1 MSTLKIRLEK
11 KKLERA
17 AYVLKC
23 VAHPVRISIIDL
35 LQQGE
40 RLSVSELQDV
50 LAIEQSLLSHHLT
63 NMRDKGVVDMQ
74 REGNSIHIQ
83 RHGPTKAWN
92 VFLVGIDSVENIENV
107 KMEIVNNSTR
117 IKINSETSQVA
128 IHLK

>member
-63 NMRDKGVVDMQ
+63 NMRDKGVVDMK
-74 REGNSIHIQ
+74 REG
-83 RHGPTKAWN
+83 KN
-92 VFLVGIDSVENIENV
+92 VFYFLTDSSIPNIIDC
-107 KMEIVNNSTR
+107 
-117 IKINSETSQVA
+117 INGCKTF
-128 IHLK
+128 

>member
-1 MSTLKIRLEK
+1 MSGLKVRLEK

-40 RLSVSELQDV
+40 RLTVSELQSI
-50 LAIEQSLLSHHLT
+50 LEIEQSLLSHHLT

-74 REGNSIHIQ
+74 REG
-83 RHGPTKAWN
+83 KN
-92 VFLVGIDSVENIENV
+92 VYYFLTDSTIPNIIDC
-107 KMEIVNNSTR
+107 
-117 IKINSETSQVA
+117 INGC
-128 IHLK
+128 KRF